1 MKRSSQNC
9 ITTVSIMSSMIP
21 VADKTYPEAMASHEE
36 VVKAPALFR
45 DSLRSFHSEMGIKY
59 MVPIIGGVELDL
71 HVLYGQVTKRGG
83 YDKVVAEK
91 KWREISS
98 MFSFSPTTTS
108 ASYALR
114 KHYRSLLY
122 YYEQVYF
129 FRLQGSVL
137 TPRAPVTFEA
147 TGTIEAK
154 TDYCYLVSMKL
165 GSETLNGVLYH
176 HKHSESPNKES
187 AMMPFDLNDKRK
199 RRRERKRK
207 RRMGPKPNR
216 SGYNFYFAD
225 KHSELK
231 RQCPEREREFTKM
244 IGKSWT
250 NLSQQEKN
258 VYNEIGVKDKER
270 YRKEL
275 REYKEKVKEQ
285 EEANK
290 ENGKSPEAQA
300 RD

>member
-1 MKRSSQNC
+1 
-9 ITTVSIMSSMIP
+9 MSSSIISA
-21 VADKTYPEAMASHEE
+21 VDKAYPEAMASHEE
-36 VVKAPALFR
+36 VVKGPALFW
-45 DSLRSFHSEMGIKY
+45 DSLRSFHSAMGTKY

-71 HVLYGQVTKRGG
+71 HVLYVQVTKRGG
-83 YDKVVAEK
+83 YEQVVSEK

-98 MFSFSPTTTS
+98 MFNLSATTTS

-114 KHYRSLLY
+114 KHYRNFLY

-129 FRLQGSVL
+129 FKLQGSLL
-137 TPRAPVTFEA
+137 TPTAPVTFEA
-147 TGTIEAK
+147 TGTIDAK
-154 TDYCYLVSMKL
+154 TDYCYMVSMKL

-176 HKHSESPNKES
+176 PKHHKPSESAIIPY
-187 AMMPFDLNDKRK
+187 DLNDKRT

-216 SGYNFYFAD
+216 SGYNFYFAE

-231 RQCPEREREFTKM
+231 RKFPEKERDFTKM
-244 IGKSWT
+244 IGESWT
-250 NLSQQEKN
+250 NLSREEKN

-270 YRKEL
+270 YQKEL
-275 REYKEKVKEQ
+275 REYKKKVKQ

-290 ENGKSPEAQA
+290 ENGQSLGAQT